1 MVHLVNNPTPLLP
14 WEIRD
19 NEDADDQRNHMT
31 RFFALQEVNPIHD
44 IKISFNDFKVQ
55 SARLPLQ
62 EQSLQATG
70 NTGILC
76 MASEAADFENFWG
89 KIGYFGVFSGDF
101 DVF

>member
-70 NTGILC
+70 NTSTIVVPKVDLH
-76 MASEAADFENFWG
+76 EVLLVETVDL
-89 KIGYFGVFSGDF
+89 I
-101 DVF
+101 